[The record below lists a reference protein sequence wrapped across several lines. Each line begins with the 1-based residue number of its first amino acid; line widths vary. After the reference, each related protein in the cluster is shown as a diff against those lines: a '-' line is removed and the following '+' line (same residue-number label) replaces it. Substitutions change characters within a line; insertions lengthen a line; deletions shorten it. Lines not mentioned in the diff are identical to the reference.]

1 MARGSAPVFYLLGI
15 ILLCVA
21 LVKNAGQN
29 DPHGKE
35 NPERNQASNTFSSHF
50 LLLLEIISR
59 SRETF
64 SIKTDR

>member
-15 ILLCVA
+15 ILLGVA

-35 NPERNQASNTFSSHF
+35 NTERNQASNTFSSHF

-59 SRETF
+59 RSRNF
-64 SIKTDR
+64 LDKTDR